1 MPTAPLNQKC
11 RELGCNNPKTSR
23 STFCV
28 DHGGGV
34 TEKGK
39 ENSKLYSTGFWQKQR
54 KIQLSKKP
62 LCAACLLEGRVVQA
76 VHIDH
81 VFPHRQDDNKF
92 RLNLFQSLCPAHHSL
107 KTQDENQGIYNYYSP
122 NGIIQYTEADYAKQI
137 ADQTEFTQ
145 NI

>member
-1 MPTAPLNQKC
+1 MPYAPLNEKC
-11 RELGCNNPKTSR
+11 RELGCKNPKTSR
-23 STFCV
+23 STFCNE
-28 DHGGGV
+28 HGGGI
-34 TEKGK
+34 TDKGK
-39 ENSKLYSTGFWQKQR
+39 ANEKLYSTAFWKKQR
-54 KIQLSKKP
+54 IIQLSKKP

-81 VFPHRQDDNKF
+81 VFPHRQDSNKF

-137 ADQTEFTQ
+137 TDQTELTQ
-145 NI
+145 DI